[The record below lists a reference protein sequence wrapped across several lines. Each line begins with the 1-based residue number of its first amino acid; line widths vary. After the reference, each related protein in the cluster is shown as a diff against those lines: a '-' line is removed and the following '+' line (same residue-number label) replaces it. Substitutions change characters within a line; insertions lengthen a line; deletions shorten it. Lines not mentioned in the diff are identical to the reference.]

1 MSPPDPIVELE
12 ALRKGL
18 FALDWYVSELENVLS
33 YNENA
38 FEAAREYFL
47 KYISDDSFP
56 VEERDYVLYVVNA
69 FMNVVRSDREQK
81 DAFERRQEE
90 ERKRQ
95 EAEKNARRIRVVWKA
110 FVVVLLFVT
119 TVVLWYSE
127 TPLSAVVPI
136 LFILYVLLGDSL
148 PLRLASSFLKKEDG
162 AR

>member
-1 MSPPDPIVELE
+1 MSPPDPSVELE

-95 EAEKNARRIRVVWKA
+95 EAEKNARRTA
-110 FVVVLLFVT
+110 FLLALRSVLLALVRSAPCEARKPPALRADG
-119 TVVLWYSE
+119 TVAGNARNYQKNFPSVAVL
-127 TPLSAVVPI
+127 
-136 LFILYVLLGDSL
+136 
-148 PLRLASSFLKKEDG
+148 
-162 AR
+162 